1 MEGVLSVVIASSPPN
16 RAQGQPRYSVW
27 NGQPWS
33 TRIDEMSQQ
42 PQPREHVYFETA
54 SSSARAWSIW
64 S

>member
-1 MEGVLSVVIASSPPN
+1 MWSSLLLPSHVVP
-16 RAQGQPRYSVW
+16 GQPRYSVW

-54 SSSARAWSIW
+54 FSSARAWSIL
-64 S
+64 SYV